1 MDYNQL
7 SEAWWIVFEMTLNA
21 EQVCD
26 LLNRFKITCNIERKG
41 VSSWRISEDI
51 FIPGIQANGGMVY
64 KHIVHGWGTAVFRYY
79 NNITPG
85 LNIFK
90 GDCICCKR
98 YEPLCA
104 RQCAGCWS
112 NSVVPPAP
120 PLELEGVLALEDECT
135 PAASRDS
142 TRIRCLGNRDACPAG
157 VPFL

>member
-41 VSSWRISEDI
+41 VSSCRISEDI
-51 FIPGIQANGGMVY
+51 FISNIQANGGMVY
-64 KHIVHGWGTAVFRYY
+64 KHIVQGWGTAVFRCC

-85 LNIFK
+85 FSIFK

-104 RQCAGCWS
+104 RQCAWCWN

-120 PLELEGVLALEDECT
+120 PQEFEGVLALEDECT
-135 PAASRDS
+135 PATSSNKIPRGS
-142 TRIRCLGNRDACPAG
+142 DA
-157 VPFL
+157 